1 MTVAPGRGA
10 PRDRASSIRPAADA
24 RASGRSGNRKR
35 STAPSRT
42 SGGLG
47 QQEGASSGAGSRRD
61 EISKEI
67 SIPAAIKEDA
77 PSAPALAAAAPLSKE
92 EDTDA
97 EALRLAPT
105 SAQPPAAA
113 RSANGAESVGG
124 TER

>member
-1 MTVAPGRGA
+1 MT
-10 PRDRASSIRPAADA
+10 
-24 RASGRSGNRKR
+24 K
-35 STAPSRT
+35 
-42 SGGLG
+42 
-47 QQEGASSGAGSRRD
+47 
-61 EISKEI
+61 K

-77 PSAPALAAAAPLSKE
+77 PSAPAVAAAAPLAKE

-97 EALRLAPT
+97 EAPRLAPT